1 MLLCFVMQLDA
12 IQLFCDVAAHR
23 SFSKAADA
31 HGVTQSA
38 ASQRIMTLEREVG
51 VQLIDRSKR
60 PLQLTASGE
69 TFHHGCRQ
77 ILDSFERLRRQ
88 IAEPGGFSG
97 KVRVAAIYSAGI
109 DLLNHA
115 AQSFEAA
122 NPGCKVELQY
132 QQPRGVYERVRA
144 DQVDVGIISYPDRW
158 REVASQPLRNE
169 SMVVVCRPDHGLA
182 SRPRLTPADLA
193 DEPLVSFDAA
203 LPIHRR
209 ITAYLRTH
217 GVTPLIAHSFDNIDT
232 LKVYLAHST
241 EAAILPDRTVA
252 REVKQGTLVAV
263 PLHPTLVRPVAIIH
277 NRQRQLTPAVQAF
290 IEHLPQTSTTDDA
303 AEPAAALST

>member
-1 MLLCFVMQLDA
+1 
-12 IQLFCDVAAHR
+12 
-23 SFSKAADA
+23 
-31 HGVTQSA
+31 
-38 ASQRIMTLEREVG
+38 MTLEREVG

-77 ILDSFERLRRQ
+77 ILDNFERLRRQ
-88 IAEPGGFSG
+88 IAEPDGVTG

-109 DLLNHA
+109 DLLNQA

-132 QQPRGVYERVRA
+132 QQPMGVYDRVRA

-158 REVASQPLRNE
+158 RDVASQPLRDE
-169 SMVVVCRPDHGLA
+169 TMVVVCRPDHHLA
-182 SRPRLTPADLA
+182 DRPNLTPIDLA
-193 DEPLVSFDAA
+193 EVPLVSFDAS

-209 ITAYLRTH
+209 IAAYLRSH
-217 GVTPLIAHSFDNIDT
+217 GVTPLVAHSFDNIDT

-252 REVKQGTLVAV
+252 REVNQGTLAAT
-263 PLHPTLVRPVAIIH
+263 PLTPTLVRPVAVVF
-277 NRQRQLTPAVQAF
+277 NRHRQLTPAVQTF
-290 IEHLPQTSTTDDA
+290 IEHLTQTSTEDTAKHTA
-303 AEPAAALST
+303 AVSA